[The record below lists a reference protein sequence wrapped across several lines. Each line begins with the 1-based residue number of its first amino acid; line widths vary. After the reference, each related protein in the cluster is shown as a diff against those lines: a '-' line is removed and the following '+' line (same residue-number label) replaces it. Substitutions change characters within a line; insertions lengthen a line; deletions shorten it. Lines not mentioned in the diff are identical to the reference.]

1 MQKYWIFSQLRSI
14 SFQNVFKCSLFFFAT
29 VISQLT
35 NVGGI
40 TSAQFDIFN
49 RTAIKNRGHVIVISI
64 STSISKREAS
74 KYKACPSNS
83 TSPNANIDL
92 TLIVCCTA
100 SSKFRRIHRCTCYVY
115 VSTSI
120 YGEGRKWGSI

>member
-1 MQKYWIFSQLRSI
+1 MQKYWIFPQLRRI
-14 SFQNVFKCSLFFFAT
+14 SFQSALFFFL
-29 VISQLT
+29 QLLYWYSLQT

-40 TSAQFDIFN
+40 TRAQFDIFN
-49 RTAIKNRGHVIVISI
+49 RTVIKNRGHVIVISI

-92 TLIVCCTA
+92 TLIVCCSA
-100 SSKFRRIHRCTCYVY
+100 SSKFRRIHRYICYVC
-115 VSTSI
+115 VSTSM
-120 YGEGRKWGSI
+120 YEEGREWGSI